1 MFAMNRLS
9 LLILL
14 LAFLIPIGIVNAQG
28 EITPTTTGVSSASE
42 NTRVP
47 ATPETIEIQSPLPG
61 QALQGTIVIKGST
74 EVQDFQSGRLEF
86 SYSENPTNTWF
97 LIQEFT
103 EPVAGELAQ
112 WDTST
117 ITDGTYD
124 LRLSVTLVDGK
135 QVKAV
140 ISGLRVRNYT
150 LIETNT
156 PTPELPTATQV
167 PGDTPVPT
175 LTPTSTITPVP
186 PTPTPLPPNPAQ
198 LSRRDIT
205 GSMGKGALGILGIF
219 ALIGLYT
226 SIRKISRS

>member
-1 MFAMNRLS
+1 MFAMYRLS

-14 LAFLIPIGIVNAQG
+14 MAFLIPIGMVNAQG
-28 EITPTTTGVSSASE
+28 EITPSTTGVPSASE
-42 NTRVP
+42 NTAAP
-47 ATPETIEIQSPLPG
+47 ATPETIGVQSPLPG
-61 QALQGTIVIKGST
+61 QALQGTIVIRGST
-74 EVQDFQSGRLEF
+74 EVQGFQSARLEF
-86 SYSENPTNTWF
+86 AYSENPTNTWF
-97 LIQEFT
+97 LIQEFSG
-103 EPVAGELAQ
+103 PAAGELAQ

-124 LRLSVTLVDGK
+124 LRLSVTLADGK

-150 LIETNT
+150 LIETDT

-175 LTPTSTITPVP
+175 ITPTPTVTPIP